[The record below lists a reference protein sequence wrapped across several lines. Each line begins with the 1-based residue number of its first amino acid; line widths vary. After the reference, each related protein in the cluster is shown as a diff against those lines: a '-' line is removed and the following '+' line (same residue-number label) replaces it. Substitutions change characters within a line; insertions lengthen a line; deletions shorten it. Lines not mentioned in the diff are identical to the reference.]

1 MTTIPLRSYIRN
13 EPSSSSSLLSTFPS
27 SSSSLFLRR
36 TRGVQGRAE
45 AAERGVQEGN
55 GPGAGVNARGQDVV
69 VWGLPVNVRSE
80 QLRHY
85 LRKLGL
91 VQNASNG
98 EPACE
103 VIHIQQ

>member
-13 EPSSSSSLLSTFPS
+13 EPSSLLLSTFSSS

-69 VWGLPVNVRSE
+69 VWGLPVNVKSE

-91 VQNASNG
+91 VQNAPNG